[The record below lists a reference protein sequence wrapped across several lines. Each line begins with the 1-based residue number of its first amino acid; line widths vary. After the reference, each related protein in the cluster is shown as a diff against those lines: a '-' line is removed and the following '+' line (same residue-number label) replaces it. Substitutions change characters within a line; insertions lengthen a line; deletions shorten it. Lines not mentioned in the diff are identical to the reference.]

1 MKHILFSSLIFI
13 LCSVQLAKAD
23 QSYDPTSDLLFA
35 FGSRCQSVGSI
46 SSGALNDSVSIRNL
60 IQTIRSDANCS
71 GIAGALSSIESLN
84 IDALLNDKTMK
95 DDQEYLASHAGDLE
109 IAIAAETKQNPVDQE
124 YVDALKAEL
133 VATKVKIIKSKN
145 DPNREQQKKKLE
157 TIRNFQKYSNALFAK
172 LKSSDQCLQSRPS
185 LAAQIGAQVLGLG
198 STLTSGVVGSLML
211 ATGNLVDNFIS
222 FYRDKKINGSL
233 KQGSS
238 VALGEALG
246 CSFEGMA
253 TTYCQARDVQTIISV
268 NDKVRGKDVTPPTWL
283 DGVDAVGQSMPAYEN
298 WAGTIDAGSPAG
310 TAGRASD
317 KKSAKQSQNDLSLVK
332 IDLDQIF
339 SESKHNL
346 SHAETNEKRLDIT
359 RKALNDMAEKMKP
372 ERQCTQTS
380 CVSVGPFLPVFA
392 SDPDCGPYI
401 FLYSKGVDKTRKDSS
416 QTSCTQYVA
425 STYNPPPDL
434 NVDVGPV
441 LDLVMSE
448 ANSYVDSKLSQVNE
462 SNPNLVLT
470 KIDAL
475 TANGHSAREFLQAAI
490 AYFDRLLQDPQSISR
505 KPLQRSLIEKTKKQ
519 LQNALQVSERVE
531 IPIIQT
537 IPATIVRM
545 VPVDASQNVADISR
559 ELIPNG
565 DKSAVPKAISE
576 IINQDID
583 DKIKR
588 GELDQNLSLLM
599 RLSASDSLSE
609 LIRFYVG
616 VEPARAQARSSKEL
630 TKNNLNVLAGVFNSS
645 LKERFEK
652 LKKAAKSDLE
662 QAENLALLCMQALA
676 IPDAPKVGD
685 LELNEYCKGAVY
697 YSHAEKS
704 QIKMDY
710 NELLTKDY
718 SERACAVYDFYRK
731 VKLYDLKS
739 EIHTSAP
746 TGTK

>member
-1 MKHILFSSLIFI
+1 MKNILYSSLIFI
-13 LCSVQLAKAD
+13 LCGLQLVQAAE
-23 QSYDPTSDLLFA
+23 SYDPTSDLLFA

-60 IQTIRSDANCS
+60 VQTIRDDASCA
-71 GIAGALSSIESLN
+71 GITGALNSIDSLN

-95 DDQEYLASHAGDLE
+95 NDQEYLASHAGDLE
-109 IAIAAETKQNPVDQE
+109 IAIATETKQNPIDQE

-133 VATKVKIIKSKN
+133 VTTKVKIIKSKN

-157 TIRNFQKYSNALFAK
+157 TIRNFQKYSNSLFAK

-185 LAAQIGAQVLGLG
+185 LAAQVSAQVLGLG

-222 FYRDKKINGSL
+222 YFHDKKLNGEL
-233 KQGSS
+233 KKGSS

-253 TTYCQARDVQTIISV
+253 TTYCQARDVQTIITV
-268 NDKVRGKDVTPPTWL
+268 NDKVRGKDIDTPSWL

-317 KKSAKQSQNDLSLVK
+317 KKTAKKSQNDLSLVK

-359 RKALNDMAEKMKP
+359 RKALNDMAEQMMPKCSP
-372 ERQCTQTS
+372 GS
-380 CVSVGPFLPVFA
+380 CSPSPFAAVFA
-392 SDPDCGPYI
+392 SDQHCGPFIY
-401 FLYSKGVDKTRKDSS
+401 LYSKGVDKVRKDSS
-416 QTSCTQYVA
+416 QISCTQYV
-425 STYNPPPDL
+425 STMYNPPPDL
-434 NVDVGPV
+434 NVDVAPT
-441 LDLVMSE
+441 LDRVMSE
-448 ANSYVDSKLSQVNE
+448 ANSYVDSQLSQVNE

-490 AYFDRLLQDPQSISR
+490 SYFDRLLQDPQSISR

-531 IPIIQT
+531 IPVVQT
-537 IPATIVRM
+537 LPATIVRM
-545 VPVDASQNVADISR
+545 IPVDASQNVADISR

-645 LKERFEK
+645 LKDRFEK
-652 LKKAAKSDLE
+652 LKKAAKSDSE

-676 IPDAPKVGD
+676 IPDAPKIGD
-685 LELNEYCKGAVY
+685 LELNEYCKGTVY

-718 SERACAVYDFYRK
+718 SDRACAVYDFYRK

-739 EIHTSAP
+739 EIRTSSP